1 MIRTLILLPL
11 FIFLFICGCQAHHI
25 SKADREILHSFWNYA
40 NRHRLTDLPV
50 NERIPVVARYFLDT
64 PYKSN
69 TLNVTKEELPV
80 INLRELD
87 CVTFVENVL
96 ALSFLNEYN
105 DQSITQFV
113 ENIVKLRY
121 RNGQIEDYASRLH
134 YSSDWLYEMQ
144 RQHFLTDITQ
154 FAGGIDFQPDLY
166 FMSKNY
172 DRYPPL
178 KQDKKLLT
186 KIKTIETEI
195 NQRTY
200 YYIPKNK
207 VNEACSKIKDGDVIL
222 ITTNIKGLD
231 TSHLG
236 FALKQDGATYLLH
249 ASSQGKKV
257 MISRKPLQEY
267 MEGISSQSGIMVARS
282 AKVVPSVND
291 GGVTHK

>member
-1 MIRTLILLPL
+1 MIRTLTILPL

-25 SKADREILHSFWNYA
+25 SKGDREILHSFWNYA
-40 NRHRLTDLPV
+40 NRHRLTDLPI
-50 NERIPVVARYFLDT
+50 NERISIVARYFLDT

-69 TLNVTKEELPV
+69 TLNVTKDELPV

-113 ENIVKLRY
+113 KNIIKLRY
-121 RNGQIEDYASRLH
+121 RNGEIEDYASRLH

-144 RQHFLTDITQ
+144 KQHFLTDITQ

-200 YYIPKNK
+200 HYIPKNK

-257 MISRKPLQEY
+257 MISRTPLQEY

-282 AKVVPSVND
+282 AKVLPSVDD
-291 GGVTHK
+291 GSVTHK

>member
-186 KIKTIETEI
+186 KIKTIETAI

-257 MISRKPLQEY
+257 IISRKPLQEY

-282 AKVVPSVND
+282 AKVLPSVND